1 MKSMVAVVI
10 ALVLVGCTTT
20 PKEMQA
26 GDRPEQV
33 FKSVLAPR
41 IAANCLARNQMNA
54 GEGAVTV
61 LEADN
66 TFEVA
71 AQYKSLFFVTTTF
84 YAKVSSADE
93 GSTIRFWGYQGKTK
107 VVDGCL

>member
-1 MKSMVAVVI
+1 MKSMVVVVI
-10 ALVLVGCTTT
+10 ALVLAGCMTT

-26 GDRPEQV
+26 GDRPEHV

-41 IAANCLARNQMNA
+41 IAANCIARNQMNA
-54 GEGAVTV
+54 NEGAVTV
-61 LEADN
+61 LEAEDA
-66 TFEVA
+66 FEVA
-71 AQYKSLFFVTTTF
+71 AQWKGLFVATTLF